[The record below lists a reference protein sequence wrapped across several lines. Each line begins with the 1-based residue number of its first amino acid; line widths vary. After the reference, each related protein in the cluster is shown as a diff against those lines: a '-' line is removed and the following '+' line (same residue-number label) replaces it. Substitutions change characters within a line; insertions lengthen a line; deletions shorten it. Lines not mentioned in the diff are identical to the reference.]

1 MFRKLRNRIL
11 TLNAL
16 SICIVIIVSFAAVFI
31 LTVASIEDLLIGLTD
46 DEQLYRVSGPGM
58 SVMPGESATAT
69 SGGAAGSPDDAG
81 AIAIDPEDSQKA
93 LTALLFRLVCIAASV
108 LVAVILISVFF
119 ANRAVRPVREA
130 WERQRRFIA
139 YASHEL
145 KTPLMTISANHD
157 VLLAHKDETIGS
169 QREWIDYAQA
179 GTERMGK
186 LISKMLDL
194 ADAESGPGARR
205 TVDTD
210 GAETYTVVSALLEEE
225 FALLNAQAKKK
236 SIRVVWEGKNRDKAE
251 IPSSKE
257 NDARRVIAVLAE
269 NAVKYAE
276 EGGVVSVSVGVRTRN
291 RLRGAEAVIDI
302 TNTGPGIESEDL
314 PYIFENFYRADRART
329 NGKDS
334 YGLGLSIAKALADRS
349 GFTLTAKSEP
359 GFFTTFRLVMPA
371 RRPG

>member
-1 MFRKLRNRIL
+1 
-11 TLNAL
+11 
-16 SICIVIIVSFAAVFI
+16 
-31 LTVASIEDLLIGLTD
+31 
-46 DEQLYRVSGPGM
+46 
-58 SVMPGESATAT
+58 MPGENVATT
-69 SGGAAGSPDDAG
+69 GGATTVYPDGDG
-81 AIAIDPEDSQKA
+81 VIAIDQEDSHKA
-93 LTALLFRLVCIAASV
+93 LTSLLFRLVCIAASV

-157 VLLAHKDETIGS
+157 VLLAHKDETIDS
-169 QREWIDYAQA
+169 QREWIDYAQEGA
-179 GTERMGK
+179 ERMGK

-205 TVDTD
+205 AATTD
-210 GAETYTVVSALLEEE
+210 GAGAYTDVNVILEEE
-225 FALLNAQAKKK
+225 FALLHAQAKKK
-236 SIRVVWEGKNRDKAE
+236 NIRIVWERKDRVEIA
-251 IPSSKE
+251 IPSSRE

-276 EGGVVSVSVGVRTRN
+276 EGGVVSVSAGARTRN
-291 RLRGAEAVIDI
+291 RLRSREAVIDI

-314 PYIFENFYRADRART
+314 PHLFENFYRADRART
-329 NGKDS
+329 NGKGS
-334 YGLGLSIAKALADRS
+334 YGLGLSIAKALAGRS
-349 GFTLTAKSEP
+349 GFTLTAKSDP
-359 GFFTTFRLVMPA
+359 GVLTTFRLVIPT